1 MFHFHVSI
9 SSLLLELNKFNNLEI
24 ENTLAWVLPNIWRLW
39 GVGNTKFGTNAS
51 NKMLKNAAKCQGYN
65 FHRFTAADLL
75 RETQEEELKSPSLA
89 PTSLD

>member
-65 FHRFTAADLL
+65 FHRFTAAELL